1 MTSDNLDKLQICLIN
16 AILFA
21 FCIQKIFI
29 TATLIQLS
37 SLNLEPLSYEQVMV
51 CSNISLNLH

>member
-16 AILFA
+16 AILFVS
-21 FCIQKIFI
+21 CIPKMFI

-37 SLNLEPLSYEQVMV
+37 SLDLEPLCYEQVMI
-51 CSNISLNLH
+51 CSKISLNLH